1 MKNLEKYFDHTLLKN
16 FASKDDYIKLADE
29 AKKYNF
35 FSVCVP
41 PIRISLMKDLLKNTE
56 VKVCTVVGFPFG
68 YQTTA
73 TKIFEVEN
81 AIENGVDEIDVVIQ
95 VGLVKDREF
104 DLIKDELI
112 RIKKVA
118 GNHIVKAIIE
128 TADLTAD
135 EIKIVSKLVEES
147 GVDFVKTST
156 GFSSRGASL
165 EDIEIIK
172 SSIEGNAKIKASGG
186 IKTHE
191 DAIKFIEKGADRLGL
206 SKSVDVIQMK

>member
-16 FASKDDYIKLADE
+16 SASKDDYIKLADE

-41 PIRISLMKDLLKNTE
+41 PVRIQLMKELLKNTE

-81 AIENGVDEIDVVIQ
+81 AIENGADEIDVVIQ

-112 RIKKVA
+112 RIKKAA

-128 TADLTAD
+128 TADLTAN

-186 IKTHE
+186 IKTYE

>member
-16 FASKDDYIKLADE
+16 SASKDDYIKLADE

-81 AIENGVDEIDVVIQ
+81 AIENGADEIDVVIQ

-186 IKTHE
+186 IKTYE